1 MVARVWLDAEA
12 EAVVSAYCHY
22 ERVERRLAE
31 STVTGESDGVRQF
44 LAWRAETNRS
54 GLDRLEPVELSEFI
68 LHEASRLSVA
78 SMRSR
83 VSTLR
88 SFVRFL
94 FATGVTSRDLW
105 GSVPKVAGSRFDG
118 LPKAVDP
125 SVVDALL
132 GSCDRTG
139 PTGRRDFAILVL
151 MSRLGLRA
159 IEVAGMQL
167 DDIDWRAGELDVRGK
182 GGRRDRLPLP
192 TDVGEALVEYLGFG
206 RRPSQ
211 SRAVFLQATGPAVGM
226 SRNAVVFVSRNASRR
241 AGLPVVGGRRLRH
254 TAATELLRH
263 GASLREVGQ
272 ILRHDDDTT
281 TAIYAKIDRASLS
294 LVVRSWPQERQ
305 P

>member
-1 MVARVWLDAEA
+1 MVVRVDAEA
-12 EAVVSAYCHY
+12 EAVVTAYCRY

-31 STVTGESDGVRQF
+31 MSVISHSYWVRRF
-44 LAWRAETNRS
+44 LAWRAETNRPD
-54 GLDRLEPVELSEFI
+54 LDQLEPVELSEFV

-78 SMRSR
+78 SVRLV
-83 VSTLR
+83 VSSLR

-94 FATGVTSRDLW
+94 FATGVTSRELS
-105 GSVPKVAGSRFDG
+105 GSVPGVAGSRFDG
-118 LPKAVDP
+118 LPKAVDAP
-125 SVVDALL
+125 VVNALL
-132 GSCDRTG
+132 ASCDLG
-139 PTGRRDFAILVL
+139 CSAGRRDFAIMLL

-167 DDIDWRAGELDVRGK
+167 DDIDWRAGELNVRGK

-192 TDVGEALVEYLGFG
+192 CDVGEAVVDYLRFG
-206 RRPSQ
+206 RRLSH
-211 SRAVFLQATGPAVGM
+211 SRAVFLQETGRAVGM
-226 SRNAVVFVSRNASRR
+226 SRNAVVLVSRRASSR

-281 TAIYAKIDRASLS
+281 TAIYAKVDRASLS
-294 LVVRSWPQERQ
+294 LVVRPWPQERQ